1 MRERRGLSYDIRSQI
16 QFFEETGGWAVTAGL
31 ASDRV
36 PQAMETIEREL
47 ARIRAKRPGAAEL
60 KRTKEYLVG
69 NFRLGLEQVRA
80 RLFYFGNCVQTYGRI
95 LPPEE
100 VVAGIAA
107 VTADDVLTV
116 ANEILDDANR
126 AVSWVSPKN

>member
-1 MRERRGLSYDIRSQI
+1 
-16 QFFEETGGWAVTAGL
+16 
-31 ASDRV
+31 
-36 PQAMETIEREL
+36 METIEHEL
-47 ARIRAKRPGAAEL
+47 VRIRAKRPGAAEL

-107 VTADDVLTV
+107 VTADDVLAV

-126 AVSWVSPKN
+126 AVSWVTPKN